1 MHTPAAFSRCSTSCS
16 LPSPPPTS
24 TATYTVSTDAH
35 RYPTVSPASC
45 SQPCIEILNWYF
57 GNRLL
62 RERFLFPLRS
72 PSLSLSV
79 FKGDYRY
86 VYSIPE
92 FYLDI
97 SGSNLS
103 SLHFDVPCFC
113 ILICFFL
120 FRLNRAREKDLFL
133 SNKIIHDVT
142 TVARIVETDDEL
154 MTHPIWVNKLF
165 TRCQST
171 CVDRIGGLIII
182 IIILL

>member
-35 RYPTVSPASC
+35 RYPAVSPASC

-62 RERFLFPLRS
+62 RERFLFPLIR
-72 PSLSLSV
+72 SLSLSV

-97 SGSNLS
+97 SGGNLS

-154 MTHPIWVNKLF
+154 MTYPIWVNKLF

>member
-1 MHTPAAFSRCSTSCS
+1 MYPVYIALCIHRLHSRAVPLLAPFLRLLPPPRTLCQPMHTDT
-16 LPSPPPTS
+16 PPFP
-24 TATYTVSTDAH
+24 
-35 RYPTVSPASC
+35 PASC

-72 PSLSLSV
+72 LSLSLSV

-97 SGSNLS
+97 SGGNLS

-142 TVARIVETDDEL
+142 TVARIVETDDE
-154 MTHPIWVNKLF
+154 
-165 TRCQST
+165 
-171 CVDRIGGLIII
+171 
-182 IIILL
+182 